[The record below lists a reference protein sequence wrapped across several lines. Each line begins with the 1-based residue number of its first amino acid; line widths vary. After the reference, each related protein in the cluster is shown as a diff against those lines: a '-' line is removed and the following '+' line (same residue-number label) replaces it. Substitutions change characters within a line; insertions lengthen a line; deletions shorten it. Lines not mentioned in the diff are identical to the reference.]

1 MPLSRADV
9 ERFRKLKQMLG
20 PGLAISTEPVE
31 TLSIA
36 SDEPATPS
44 SPTECFAPRD
54 RLPLDVLFPSLML
67 PRQVLRTLTH
77 PKQLDTML
85 TVLPVFYSAVDSV
98 LKSVHSR
105 QFLLRTD
112 HIYAL
117 LYVSILGD
125 NKELV
130 KIHEEML
137 AKKAHVDY
145 DYKHPEHD
153 MEDVVLY
160 IDQITHRLLQL
171 QRTVENFHRERVK
184 ELPPSPDGVV
194 PAVPQLAPY
203 GHLAPQE
210 YVAWNGVPC
219 DHWGNPLEPWVDEAL
234 APRPVEEH
242 AILTPP
248 SIEEDVADEGVAS
261 SSSEVVAVEEG
272 GTTLPDPP
280 TAIDIP
286 AVSKNLIPAKEP
298 PAVRRKSVPP
308 RNKITIPPHDPPAVR
323 STSPPPPKN
332 VTAARSKNPAAVLS
346 TITENTEPQEKPLPA
361 LPVED
366 EESSVPEAE
375 VPSSSLIIGGKLWP
389 DSPIDDEFVVP
400 EVGAPSSPLIVGGK
414 PWPDSPISDSTH
426 DGDDFPTSDSTHD
439 GSGGYSP
446 VSDSTDPFDIDPHS
460 FERPRVAPTPKTQRP
475 GFIQRLLVL
484 HAEFSRTRT
493 RSQAAP
499 PRSTTKPPKH
509 GARPAPAAATPN
521 APSFAGATP
530 RSQPQE
536 DRPYIVRQSCIYDRI
551 DPTSEE
557 KINMPL
563 PTGDSIAVRLDAN
576 GEVKAASLPALI
588 QLLTSHHTFPVDDM
602 CETFFL
608 AFRLFST
615 PLSVLAALQARWDE
629 QPPSTD
635 TGMPLDV
642 AQQRIWVH
650 HVAYVRNCLAQLIF
664 TWLDEYWRPL
674 SDACILPRLRSWVLS
689 RFRDAQLVQG
699 ITQMVVQALDRAT
712 LQVHTSRLTRALDVE
727 RQGAPPP
734 AGPLKIV
741 LLPQDDYRLNI
752 AVFETTEGRE
762 RFAEQITAL
771 AHQFFRVL
779 DPEATVGKWI
789 TGEPIFYELQK
800 LEEEM
805 LMFVAQS
812 VLLATREER
821 VSMIEFWLDVAT
833 ICVDLRNFSSACAI
847 FGGLVFSPVE
857 RLSLT
862 ILDVGIPS
870 KEQYRQLNRLFDGA
884 NNYSVYRRA
893 LAENA
898 YPAVPLIVVLRKDV
912 ISTNEISG
920 PVALTNEAGA
930 EKTLINFSAF
940 RLIRRTICTMEACL
954 VPYNI
959 LLVGVIQD
967 WIAQQLAVLP
977 RSEHDAIAERMKVT
991 SEQLES
997 RAPAPIKKGETWLQ
1011 TVKGS
1016 VATGEFS
1023 LHSLPDPGPGSPVR
1037 LAAVQV
1043 PATKLRKNK
1052 SIASLLN
1059 LRTRR

>member
-9 ERFRKLKQMLG
+9 ERLRKLQNQMLG
-20 PGLAISTEPVE
+20 PGLGISTEPVE
-31 TLSIA
+31 MSIA

-44 SPTECFAPRD
+44 SPNECFATRD

-67 PRQVLRTLTH
+67 PRQVIRTLTH

-85 TVLPVFYSAVDSV
+85 TVLPVFCSAVDSV

-125 NKELV
+125 NEELV
-130 KIHEEML
+130 KIHQEML

-145 DYKHPEHD
+145 EYKHPEHD
-153 MEDVVLY
+153 MEDVVVY
-160 IDQITHRLLQL
+160 VDQIAHRLLQL

-184 ELPPSPDGVV
+184 ELPPSPDGVE

-219 DHWGNPLEPWVDEAL
+219 DHWGNPIEPWVDEAL
-234 APRPVEEH
+234 APRPVEDV
-242 AILTPP
+242 IITPT
-248 SIEEDVADEGVAS
+248 SIEEDTVPLSVDEGVDSPSINDA
-261 SSSEVVAVEEG
+261 VPPAVEEAC
-272 GTTLPDPP
+272 TRLPDPP
-280 TAIDIP
+280 TPTDIP
-286 AVSKNLIPAKEP
+286 TVSKDLILPKGNP
-298 PAVRRKSVPP
+298 TVRRQSLPP
-308 RNKITIPPHDPPAVR
+308 RNKITIPSNDTPAVR
-323 STSPPPPKN
+323 SKSPPPPN
-332 VTAARSKNPAAVLS
+332 NAAPSRSKNPAAVLS

-361 LPVED
+361 LPVHDD
-366 EESSVPEAE
+366 ESIIPEVE
-375 VPSSSLIIGGKLWP
+375 VPS
-389 DSPIDDEFVVP
+389 F
-400 EVGAPSSPLIVGGK
+400 AGGK
-414 PWPDSPISDSTH
+414 PSPDSPISDSTH
-426 DGDDFPTSDSTHD
+426 DGDDSPISDSTHD

-446 VSDSTDPFDIDPHS
+446 ISDSTDPTDPFDIGPHS
-460 FERPRVAPTPKTQRP
+460 FERPRVAPTPTTQRP

-484 HAEFSRTRT
+484 HAEFSRPRT

-499 PRSTTKPPKH
+499 PRNTPKLPKR
-509 GARPAPAAATPN
+509 GAPPAPAPATPN
-521 APSFAGATP
+521 GPSFAESTP
-530 RSQPQE
+530 PPQPQE
-536 DRPYIVRQSCIYDRI
+536 DHPYIVRQSCIYDRI
-551 DPTSEE
+551 DPTSEA
-557 KINMPL
+557 KIDMPL
-563 PTGDSIAVRLDAN
+563 PTGDIIAVRLDAN

-615 PLSVLAALQARWDE
+615 PLRVLAALQARWDE
-629 QPPSTD
+629 QPPATH
-635 TGMPLDV
+635 TGMPLDA
-642 AQQRIWVH
+642 AQQRVWVH

-674 SDACILPRLRSWVLS
+674 SDACILARLRTWVLS

-699 ITQMVVQALDRAT
+699 IVQMVIQALDRAT
-712 LQVHTSRLTRALDVE
+712 LQAHTSRLTRVLEVE
-727 RQGAPPP
+727 RQGAPPV

-771 AHQFFRVL
+771 AHKHFRVL
-779 DPEATVGKWI
+779 DPEASVAKWI
-789 TGEPIFYELQK
+789 TGEPIFYELQQ

-812 VLLATREER
+812 VLALATREER

-870 KEQYRQLNRLFDGA
+870 KEQYRQLNRLFNGA

-893 LAENA
+893 IAENA

-920 PVALTNEAGA
+920 PVALTNEPGA
-930 EKTLINFSAF
+930 AKALINFSAF

-977 RSEHDAIAERMKVT
+977 RSEHAAIAERMAAN
-991 SEQLES
+991 SEQLEA

-1016 VATGEFS
+1016 IATGEFT
-1023 LHSLPDPGPGSPVR
+1023 LHTLPDPGPGPPVR

-1043 PATKLRKNK
+1043 PTKLRKNK